1 MEGEEADEEVRFVE
15 EIKRGSEKEERK
27 EEDKKG
33 CRTGAYRM
41 GATDQLIV
49 KVKAQV

>member
-1 MEGEEADEEVRFVE
+1 MEGEEADEEVSFVE

-41 GATDQLIV
+41 GATDQRIV